1 MNFTR
6 AIPLV
11 FAALLAGTGL
21 NLAAAPAAARPEK
34 ERSNATLQA
43 GQRVARELL
52 SQRPLENSSVRGTI
66 KIRPK
71 KGRSR
76 EISFKSEIIVGTNS
90 WNSGYETEATPE
102 VPATRLTIVH
112 AESRAAQFLLETS
125 DANGVFGAPRALTWK
140 ESLKPFA
147 GSDFRIM
154 DLAYPHSDHLA
165 WPEQYILSRDIRRSK
180 ACYELESVN
189 PNPANGGF
197 AKVISWIIVDNGAP
211 AYIHGYDQQGKE
223 VLRFEPQGIRK
234 IDGVYQATEFYIKNR
249 KTGSRTTL
257 KFDFDAATEAR

>member
-1 MNFTR
+1 MNFR
-6 AIPLV
+6 PSILLIL
-11 FAALLAGTGL
+11 AAVLAGPGFAF
-21 NLAAAPAAARPEK
+21 AAAPFPAKIEK
-34 ERSNATLQA
+34 ERSDATLQA
-43 GQRVARELL
+43 GQRVAQELL
-52 SQRPLENSSVRGTI
+52 SQRPLESSSVRGTI

-71 KGRSR
+71 KGQTR
-76 EISFKSEIIVGTNS
+76 EIPFKSEIIVGTNS
-90 WNSGYETEATPE
+90 WKSVYQTEATPE

-112 AESRAAQFLLETS
+112 AGSRAAQFLLETA
-125 DANGVFGAPRALTWK
+125 DANGVFGAQKALTWK

-180 ACYELESVN
+180 SCYELESVN

-197 AKVISWIIVDNGAP
+197 AKVISWIIIDNGAP
-211 AYIHGYDQQGKE
+211 AYIHGYDEQGKE

-234 IDGVYQATEFYIKNR
+234 IDGAYQATEFYIRNR
-249 KTGSRTTL
+249 QTGSRTTL
-257 KFDFDAATEAR
+257 KFDFDSK